1 MSIDRQ
7 RNPSNDFMIQVQ
19 NLSHSV
25 DLGTDKLSILQNVNM
40 EIRKGESAAI
50 VGRSG
55 SGKTTLLGLLA
66 GLDLPSSGNVSLD
79 GHLISAL
86 SEDERASLRSQRVGF
101 VFQSFQL
108 LPTLSAIE
116 NVMLPIEL
124 AGLPNAKS
132 KAETLLQRVG
142 LGERMQHTPRQ
153 LSGGEQQRVAIAR
166 AFAVDPQV
174 LFADEPTGNLD
185 TRTGEAITELL
196 MNLNHEHGTTL
207 VMVTHD
213 QQLADQCQ
221 RHFIIE
227 AGDLHE
233 KTNASAEVLS
243 A

>member
-1 MSIDRQ
+1 MSTDRQ
-7 RNPSNDFMIQVQ
+7 PNPSNDFMIQVE
-19 NLSHSV
+19 NLSHAV
-25 DLGTDKLSILQNVNM
+25 DLGTDKLSILQHVNLD
-40 EIRKGESAAI
+40 IRKGEAAAI

-66 GLDLPSSGNVSLD
+66 GLDLPSSGTVSLD
-79 GHLISAL
+79 GHIISAL
-86 SEDERASLRSQRVGF
+86 SEDERASLRSQSVGF

-124 AGLPNAKS
+124 AGLPDAKS
-132 KAETLLQRVG
+132 KAETLLKRVG

-196 MNLNHEHGTTL
+196 MTLNREQGTTL

-213 QQLADQCQ
+213 QQLAERCQ
-221 RHFIIE
+221 RHFVIE
-227 AGDLHE
+227 AGVLHE
-233 KTNASAEVLS
+233 KNATNAEVISA
-243 A
+243 

>member
-1 MSIDRQ
+1 
-7 RNPSNDFMIQVQ
+7 MIEVQ

-25 DLGTDKLSILQNVNM
+25 DLGTDSLTILQQVNLSIG
-40 EIRKGESAAI
+40 KGESAAI

-66 GLDLPSSGNVSLD
+66 GLDLPTSGTVHLD
-79 GHLISAL
+79 GHPISAL
-86 SEDERASLRSQRVGF
+86 SEDERASLRSRRVGF

-108 LPTLSAIE
+108 LSTLSAIE

-124 AGLPNAKS
+124 AGLPDARS
-132 KAETLLQRVG
+132 KAEGLLDRVG
-142 LGERMQHTPRQ
+142 LAERMQHTPRQ

-196 MNLNHEHGTTL
+196 MTLNREQGTTL

-213 QQLADQCQ
+213 QQLADRCQ
-221 RHFIIE
+221 RHFVIE
-227 AGDLHE
+227 AGVLHE
-233 KTNASAEVLS
+233 KQSDKQTVTAA
-243 A
+243 

>member
-7 RNPSNDFMIQVQ
+7 SNPSNDFMIEVQ

-25 DLGTDKLSILQNVNM
+25 DLGTDSLTILQQVNLSIA
-40 EIRKGESAAI
+40 KGESAAI

-66 GLDLPSSGNVSLD
+66 GLDLPTSGTVHLD

-86 SEDERASLRSQRVGF
+86 SEDERASLRSRRVGF

-124 AGLPNAKS
+124 AGLSDARS
-132 KAETLLQRVG
+132 KAESLLDRVG
-142 LGERMQHTPRQ
+142 LAERKLHTPRQ

-196 MNLNHEHGTTL
+196 MTLNREQGTTL

-213 QQLADQCQ
+213 QQLADRCQ
-221 RHFIIE
+221 RHFVIE
-227 AGDLHE
+227 AGVLHE
-233 KTNASAEVLS
+233 KQSDNETVTAA
-243 A
+243 